1 MIRKLGLYIS
11 IFFIC
16 AVILITFLSIPGL
29 AQEKNYR
36 VEVLQITNFEELQ
49 LVYDGFLKELEKNGI
64 SQGRNLTVN
73 RTIIDFDIENPSLVK
88 RINVYLRIRSE
99 ASRIA
104 KEKPDLVLTMG
115 TPVTKYAK
123 DKIIDAGIPLVFT
136 ALAFPA
142 AVGCKSLTEAGP
154 GFTGVTTHMNMKD
167 ALGIVKQAF
176 PAIKTVGIVHSDDS
190 NSIAHVEE
198 AKKEG
203 LSLGITVISKQVGIK
218 DPVVPALKELQK
230 QGVQA
235 FAVPPDPYYE
245 LRAHEKAS
253 ELIEFSKANKTP
265 AFSFVIDKIPG
276 AILYV
281 GVDFDN
287 IGALS
292 GKQSVKILKEG
303 VKPEALPILRQQDL
317 TIMVDTKLMQALNIQ
332 LPPEIL
338 RIAKPVD

>member
-1 MIRKLGLYIS
+1 MRIIQRL

-16 AVILITFLSIPGL
+16 AVFLITCLSIPSP

-36 VEVLQITNFEELQ
+36 VEVLQITNIEELQ
-49 LVYDGFLKELEKNGI
+49 MVYDGFLKEMEKSGI
-64 SQGRNLTVN
+64 IQDRNLTVN
-73 RTIIDFDIENPSLVK
+73 RTIIDFDIENPSLAK
-88 RINVYLRIRSE
+88 RIKVYFRIRSE

-104 KEKPDLVLTMG
+104 KEKPDLVLAMG

-123 DKIIDAGIPLVFT
+123 DKIIAAGIPLVFT
-136 ALAFPA
+136 ALAFPS
-142 AVGCKSLTEAGP
+142 VIGCKSLTEAGP

-167 ALGIVKQAF
+167 ALGIVKHAF
-176 PAIKTVGIVHSDDS
+176 PAIKTLGIVHSDDA

-203 LSLGITVISKQVGIK
+203 LPLGITVISKQVGIK
-218 DPVVPALKELQK
+218 DAIVTALKELQK
-230 QGVQA
+230 QGAQA

-245 LRAHEKAS
+245 LRGHEKAL

-276 AILYV
+276 AILYI

-287 IGALS
+287 IGVLS
-292 GKQSVKILKEG
+292 GRQSVKILKDG
-303 VKPEALPILRQQDL
+303 VKPEVLPILGQQDL
-317 TIMVDTKLMQALNIQ
+317 TIMVDAKLMQSLNIQ

-338 RIAKPVD
+338 RIARPVD

>member
-1 MIRKLGLYIS
+1 LSIRK
-11 IFFIC
+11 
-16 AVILITFLSIPGL
+16 
-29 AQEKNYR
+29 
-36 VEVLQITNFEELQ
+36 
-49 LVYDGFLKELEKNGI
+49 
-64 SQGRNLTVN
+64 
-73 RTIIDFDIENPSLVK
+73 
-88 RINVYLRIRSE
+88 E

-123 DKIIDAGIPLVFT
+123 DKIIAAGIPLVFT

-142 AVGCKSLTEAGP
+142 EVGCKSLTEAGP

-167 ALGIVKQAF
+167 ALLIVKQAF
-176 PAIKTVGIVHSDDS
+176 PAIKTVGIVHSDDA

-203 LSLGITVISKQVGIK
+203 LSLGITIISKQVGIK
-218 DPVVPALKELQK
+218 AAIVPALKELQK
-230 QGVQA
+230 QGVQV

-245 LRAHEKAS
+245 LRDHEKAG
-253 ELIEFSKANKTP
+253 ELIEFSKANKIQ
-265 AFSFVIDKIPG
+265 AFTLVIDKIPG

-281 GVDFDN
+281 GVDFDT

-292 GKQSVKILKEG
+292 GRQSVKILKDG
-303 VKPEALPILRQQDL
+303 VKPEALPILQQQDL
-317 TIMVDTKLMQALNIQ
+317 TIMVDTKVMQALNIQ

-338 RIAKPVD
+338 RMAKPFN

>member
-1 MIRKLGLYIS
+1 MRIIQRS

-16 AVILITFLSIPGL
+16 AVFLITCFSIPGL

-49 LVYDGFLKELEKNGI
+49 MVYDGFLRELEKSGI

-73 RTIIDFDIENPSLVK
+73 RTMIDFDIENSSLAK
-88 RINVYLRIRSE
+88 RINVYLRIREE

-167 ALGIVKQAF
+167 ALAIVKQAF

-190 NSIAHVEE
+190 NSIAHVED
-198 AKKEG
+198 ARKEG

-230 QGVQA
+230 QGVQV

-245 LRAHEKAS
+245 LRDHEKAG
-253 ELIEFSKANKTP
+253 ELIEFSKANKTQ
-265 AFSFVIDKIPG
+265 AFTLVIDKIPG

-292 GKQSVKILKEG
+292 GKQSVKILKDG
-303 VKPEALPILRQQDL
+303 VKPEALPILQQQDL
-317 TIMVDTKLMQALNIQ
+317 TIMVDTKVIQALNIQ

-338 RIAKPVD
+338 RMAKPFN

>member
-1 MIRKLGLYIS
+1 MIRKLGFYIS

-16 AVILITFLSIPGL
+16 AVFLISCLSIPGL
-29 AQEKNYR
+29 AQGKNYR

-49 LVYDGFLKELEKNGI
+49 MVYDGFLKELEKSGI

-73 RTIIDFDIENPSLVK
+73 RTMIDFDIENPSLAK
-88 RINVYLRIRSE
+88 KINVYLSIRKE

-123 DKIIDAGIPLVFT
+123 DKIIAAGIPLVFT

-142 AVGCKSLTEAGP
+142 EVGCKSLTEAGP

-167 ALGIVKQAF
+167 ALLIVKQAF
-176 PAIKTVGIVHSDDS
+176 PAIKTVGIVHSDDA

-203 LSLGITVISKQVGIK
+203 LSLGITIISKQVGIK
-218 DPVVPALKELQK
+218 AAIVPALKELQK
-230 QGVQA
+230 QGVQV

-245 LRAHEKAS
+245 LRDHEKAG
-253 ELIEFSKANKTP
+253 ELIEFSKANKIQ
-265 AFSFVIDKIPG
+265 AFTLVIDKIPG

-292 GKQSVKILKEG
+292 GRQSVKILKDG
-303 VKPEALPILRQQDL
+303 VKPEALPILQQQDL
-317 TIMVDTKLMQALNIQ
+317 TIMVDTKVMQALNIQ

-338 RIAKPVD
+338 RMAKPFN

>member
-1 MIRKLGLYIS
+1 MRIIQRF

-16 AVILITFLSIPGL
+16 GFFLITCISTPGL

-36 VEVLQITNFEELQ
+36 VEVLQITDFEELQ
-49 LVYDGFLKELEKNGI
+49 LVYDGFLKELEKGGI
-64 SQGRNLTVN
+64 LRGRNLKVK

-88 RINVYLRIRSE
+88 RINVYLKILRE

-123 DKIIDAGIPLVFT
+123 DKIIAAGIPLVFT

-142 AVGCKSLTEAGP
+142 EVGCKSLTEAGP

-167 ALGIVKQAF
+167 ALKIVKQAF
-176 PAIKTVGIVHSDDS
+176 PAIKTIGIVHSDDAS
-190 NSIAHVEE
+190 SIAHVEE
-198 AKKEG
+198 VKKEG
-203 LSLGITVISKQVGIK
+203 LYLGITVISKKVGIK
-218 DPVVPALKELQK
+218 AEIVPALRELQK
-230 QGVQA
+230 QGVQV

-245 LRAHEKAS
+245 LRDHEKAG
-253 ELIEFSKANKTP
+253 ELIEFSKANKIQ
-265 AFSFVIDKIPG
+265 AFTLVIDKVPG

-281 GVDFDN
+281 GVDFDT
-287 IGALS
+287 IGTLS
-292 GKQSVKILKEG
+292 GKQSVKILKDG
-303 VKPEALPILRQQDL
+303 VKPETLPILQQQDL
-317 TIMVDTKLMQALNIQ
+317 TVIVDAKVVQALNIQ

-338 RIAKPVD
+338 RIAKPFD

>member
-16 AVILITFLSIPGL
+16 AVFLITCLCIPGL

-49 LVYDGFLKELEKNGI
+49 MVYDGFLKELEKSGI
-64 SQGRNLTVN
+64 SKGRNLTVN
-73 RTIIDFDIENPSLVK
+73 RTMIDFDIENSSLAK
-88 RINVYLRIRSE
+88 RINVYLSIRKE

-123 DKIIDAGIPLVFT
+123 DKIIAAGIPLVFT

-142 AVGCKSLTEAGP
+142 AVGCKSFTEAGP

-167 ALGIVKQAF
+167 ALAIVKQAF

-218 DPVVPALKELQK
+218 AAIVPALKELQK
-230 QGVQA
+230 QGVQV

-245 LRAHEKAS
+245 LRDHEKAG
-253 ELIEFSKANKTP
+253 ELIEFSKANKIQ
-265 AFSFVIDKIPG
+265 AFTLVIDKIPG

-281 GVDFDN
+281 GVDFDT
-287 IGALS
+287 IGSLS
-292 GKQSVKILKEG
+292 GKQSVKILKDG
-303 VKPEALPILRQQDL
+303 VKPEALPILQQQDL
-317 TIMVDTKLMQALNIQ
+317 TIMVDTKVMQALNIQ

-338 RIAKPVD
+338 RMAKPFN

>member
-1 MIRKLGLYIS
+1 MRIIPRYS
-11 IFFIC
+11 IFIC
-16 AVILITFLSIPGL
+16 AVFLITCVSIPGL

-36 VEVLQITNFEELQ
+36 VEVLQITDFEELQ
-49 LVYDGFLKELEKNGI
+49 SVYDGFLKELEKGGI
-64 SQGRNLTVN
+64 LKGRNLKVK

-88 RINVYLRIRSE
+88 RINVYLRILRE

-123 DKIIDAGIPLVFT
+123 DKIIAAGIPLVFT

-142 AVGCKSLTEAGP
+142 EVGCKSLTEAGP

-167 ALGIVKQAF
+167 ALKIVKQAF
-176 PAIKTVGIVHSDDS
+176 PAIKTIGIVHSDDAS
-190 NSIAHVEE
+190 SIVHVDE

-203 LSLGITVISKQVGIK
+203 LYLGITVISKQVGIK
-218 DPVVPALKELQK
+218 AEIVPALKELQK
-230 QGVQA
+230 QGVQV

-245 LRAHEKAS
+245 LRDHEKAR
-253 ELIEFSKANKTP
+253 ELIEFSKANKTQ
-265 AFSFVIDKIPG
+265 AFTLVIDKIPG
-276 AILYV
+276 ATLYV
-281 GVDFDN
+281 GVDFDT

-292 GKQSVKILKEG
+292 GKQSVKILKDG
-303 VKPEALPILRQQDL
+303 VKPETLPILQQQDL
-317 TIMVDTKLMQALNIQ
+317 TIMVDAKVIQAMNIQ

-338 RIAKPVD
+338 RMAKPFN

>member
-1 MIRKLGLYIS
+1 MRIILRY

-16 AVILITFLSIPGL
+16 AVFLITCLSIASL

-64 SQGRNLTVN
+64 LEGRNLTVK

-88 RINVYLRIRSE
+88 RINVYLSIRKE

-142 AVGCKSLTEAGP
+142 AVGCKSFTEAGP

-167 ALGIVKQAF
+167 ALAIVKQAF

-218 DPVVPALKELQK
+218 DPVVPALKELKK
-230 QGVQA
+230 QGVQV

-245 LRAHEKAS
+245 LRDHEKAG
-253 ELIEFSKANKTP
+253 ELIEFSKANKTQ
-265 AFSFVIDKIPG
+265 AFTLVIDKIPG

-292 GKQSVKILKEG
+292 GKQSVKILKDG
-303 VKPEALPILRQQDL
+303 VKPEALPILQQQDL
-317 TIMVDTKLMQALNIQ
+317 TIMVDTKVMQALNIQ

-338 RIAKPVD
+338 RMAKPFN